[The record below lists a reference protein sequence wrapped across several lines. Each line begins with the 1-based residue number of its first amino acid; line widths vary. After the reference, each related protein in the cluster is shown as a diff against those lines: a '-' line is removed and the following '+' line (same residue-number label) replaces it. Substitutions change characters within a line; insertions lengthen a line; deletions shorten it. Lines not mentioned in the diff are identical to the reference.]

1 MITCI
6 QLGIQPDFDRVM
18 VVVKKERKPAKAMS
32 ASERRELEAVRL
44 RRELT
49 RWYQY
54 DLPYV
59 VMATLIP
66 RHWHQIYLM
75 CRRYGLK
82 PRYRREDESFVR
94 QRVERMEIVHIKLA
108 A

>member
-1 MITCI
+1 MTCI
-6 QLGIQPDFDRVM
+6 QLGILPDFDRVM
-18 VVVKKERKPAKAMS
+18 VVVKKKERKPAKAMS

-59 VMATLIP
+59 AMATLIP

-94 QRVERMEIVHIKLA
+94 QRVERMEVVHIKLA

>member
-1 MITCI
+1 MTCI
-6 QLGIQPDFDRVM
+6 QLGILPDFDRVM
-18 VVVKKERKPAKAMS
+18 VVVKKKERKPAKAMS

>member
-1 MITCI
+1 MTCI
-6 QLGIQPDFDRVM
+6 QLGILPDFDRVM
-18 VVVKKERKPAKAMS
+18 VVVKKKERKPAKAMS

-94 QRVERMEIVHIKLA
+94 QRVEQVKLQQFRIA